1 MENGGER
8 MDKKQSLPV
17 KIKIILYVDQIS
29 WGREPS
35 DQCKKS
41 TPKKKKKKKEQK
53 RLGLSVNDED
63 RKRERERV
71 RRLEL
76 HFRQNFRCGTDL
88 VSSLKRRERERER
101 EPRVHK
107 KREKKRKKEKGK
119 KRSILRCDL

>member
-17 KIKIILYVDQIS
+17 KIRIILYVDQIS

-35 DQCKKS
+35 DQCTKS

-63 RKRERERV
+63 RKRERER
-71 RRLEL
+71 
-76 HFRQNFRCGTDL
+76 
-88 VSSLKRRERERER
+88 ERERESFTL
-101 EPRVHK
+101 
-107 KREKKRKKEKGK
+107 EKKFDVEQISSRHLSEE
-119 KRSILRCDL
+119 RERT

>member
-1 MENGGER
+1 MENGDER

-17 KIKIILYVDQIS
+17 KIKIILCLDQIS

-35 DQCKKS
+35 DQCTKS
-41 TPKKKKKKKEQK
+41 TPKKKKKKKKQK

-63 RKRERERV
+63 RKRERERESL

-88 VSSLKRRERERER
+88 VSSLKRRERERE
-101 EPRVHK
+101 PRVHK
-107 KREKKRKKEKGK
+107 KREKKRKKR
-119 KRSILRCDL
+119 RSMLRSDL

>member
-17 KIKIILYVDQIS
+17 KIRIILYVDQIS

-35 DQCKKS
+35 DQCTKS

-63 RKRERERV
+63 RKRERERE
-71 RRLEL
+71 RERESFTLEKKI
-76 HFRQNFRCGTDL
+76 RCGTDL
-88 VSSLKRRERERER
+88 VSSLKRRERENRECT
-101 EPRVHK
+101 
-107 KREKKRKKEKGK
+107 KREKRKEKRKRKKKENVA
-119 KRSILRCDL
+119 L